1 MTLLWALMA
10 AGLWLGSGLPSLL
23 AGRRSRIAQ
32 GMTTLIGCTGSVL
45 GIAAACVSLAS
56 GSSDRVQISGPLPGS
71 LLHFDLDPLAAFFL
85 LPILVVGALGS
96 VYGTGYW
103 RADRHPRTAVRVQC
117 CYGLLVG
124 ALCMLILAADA
135 IAFLFAWEVMAIS
148 AFFLVSTEEQ
158 KPAVREAGWI
168 YLVAAHV
175 GTLLLFATF
184 ALLRVAVGSFEF
196 HRLDPARAGVGIRGA
211 IFLTA
216 LGGFGLKAGMMPLHF
231 WLPSA
236 HAHAPSHVSAMLSGV
251 VLKVG
256 IYGLLRT
263 LTLLPVPPIGWGALV
278 LILGTVSAVMGV
290 LYALGQHDLKRLL
303 AYHSVEN
310 IGIILMGLGLALIGQ
325 ARGRAELVALGMG
338 GCLLHVWNH
347 SLFKSLLFF
356 AAGSVVHGVRTREI
370 DRMGGLAKRM
380 PGTAAF
386 LFVGAAAICGLPPLN
401 GFVSEFL
408 LYVGLFRSLDGAAG
422 AALAVPALALVGA
435 LALACF
441 VKAYG
446 GVFLGNSRGRSL
458 EVTHESSAWMRMPM
472 AALAIC
478 CAAIGFVPVVAVGP
492 LRSVLGQMSGTMR
505 RDAVSGAL
513 APLASLTPLTAP
525 LAALLLAIVLV
536 IVLRL
541 RLGAISQRVTPTWDC
556 GYAAPSARMQYTASS
571 FAQIL
576 VRLVGSVLRPVVH
589 APRPTGVFPRGER
602 FESHVDDPV
611 LSGAL
616 TPLWRRVRGW
626 FGGMRFIQA
635 GSVQRYILYILLIL
649 VVLLL
654 SMAPFREVLRAML
667 GGEVH

>member
-1 MTLLWALMA
+1 MTLVWALTA
-10 AGLWLGSGLPSLL
+10 AVLWLGSGLSSLL
-23 AGRRSRIAQ
+23 GGRRSRVAQ
-32 GMTTLIGCTGSVL
+32 GMTTMTGCAGSAL
-45 GIAAACVSLAS
+45 GVAAACVSLSA
-56 GSSDRVQISGPLPGS
+56 GSIDAGQIRGPLPGS
-71 LLHFDLDPLAAFFL
+71 FLHFGLDPLAAFFL
-85 LPILVVGALGS
+85 LPIFVVGALGS

-124 ALCMLILAADA
+124 ALCLVILAADA
-135 IAFLFAWEVMAIS
+135 IAFLFAWEVMAIA

-184 ALLRVAVGSFEF
+184 ALLRVAVGSFDF
-196 HRLDPARAGVGIRGA
+196 HRLDPGRAGAGIRAA

-263 LTLLPVPPIGWGALV
+263 LTLLPPPPIGWGALV
-278 LILGTVSAVMGV
+278 LILGTVSAVLGV

-325 ARGRAELVALGMG
+325 SRGRAELVVLGMG
-338 GCLLHVWNH
+338 ACLLHVWNH

-356 AAGSVVHGVRTREI
+356 AAGSVVQAARTREI

-380 PGTAAF
+380 PGTAAMF
-386 LFVGAAAICGLPPLN
+386 FVGAAAICGLPPLN

-408 LYVGLFRSLDGAAG
+408 VYVGLFRSLDGAPG
-422 AALAVPALALVGA
+422 AALAAPALALVGA
-435 LALACF
+435 LALTCF

-446 GVFLGNSRGRSL
+446 AVFLGASRGRAAEMS
-458 EVTHESSAWMRMPM
+458 HESPAAMRWPM
-472 AALAIC
+472 AALAVC
-478 CAAIGFVPVVAVGP
+478 CAAIGFAPVVAMGP
-492 LRSVLGQMSGTMR
+492 LKSVLGQMSGMGGH
-505 RDAVSGAL
+505 DAVSGAL
-513 APLASLTPLTAP
+513 APLGSLTALTAP
-525 LAALLLAIVLV
+525 LAGVLLAIIVLV
-536 IVLRL
+536 GWRL
-541 RLGAISQRVTPTWDC
+541 RAGARLRRAVPTWDC
-556 GYAAPSARMQYTASS
+556 GYARPSARMQYTASS

-576 VRLVGSVLRPVVH
+576 VRLFQAVLRPAVH
-589 APRPTGVFPRGER
+589 AARPAGIFPRGVR
-602 FESHVDDPV
+602 FESRVDDPV

-616 TPLWRRVRGW
+616 TPLWQRVRGW
-626 FGGMRFIQA
+626 LSGLRFIQA

-654 SMAPFREVLRAML
+654 SMVPFGGVLRAML
-667 GGEVH
+667 GGEVR